1 MIFAVIHIFKMT
13 NWKKI
18 FLHDTFVY
26 WFFTLSLSPIWI
38 GWHVWKMWHI
48 IKFHFHMRP
57 FQQRKKRIRYYLGKR
72 ARGDR
77 ELQTHFSHIAVAL
90 VMARGEYGDKACIP
104 LCRKKFLNHHTRSGC
119 FSLEGMIIWLF
130 RNLCLFSFEVILLK
144 CILPSPLNVIKNTF
158 NSCNICLLGGVMKL
172 MYPFSE

>member
-90 VMARGEYGDKACIP
+90 VMARGQNMETRNVFHCAEKVSKPSYQVRLFFSGKHDHLIIQQSLPFFLQSYPAEMYLTLTTKCDK
-104 LCRKKFLNHHTRSGC
+104 KY
-119 FSLEGMIIWLF
+119 
-130 RNLCLFSFEVILLK
+130 V
-144 CILPSPLNVIKNTF
+144 
-158 NSCNICLLGGVMKL
+158 
-172 MYPFSE
+172 